1 MIAEPLACTACRFHH
16 LERDPSLTGPGLH
29 LCTVRDALP
38 DDPDDERAPYERE
51 ESEQNFLGWD
61 CDRAR
66 RMGELCGPAGKLWTR
81 KAWSAQP

>member
-1 MIAEPLACTACRFHH
+1 MIAEPLACTTCGFHH

-29 LCTVRDALP
+29 LCTVRHALP
-38 DDPDDERAPYERE
+38 DDPDDDRTPYERE

-66 RMGELCGPAGKLWTR
+66 RMGELCGPAGKLWGAR
-81 KAWSAQP
+81 S

>member
-1 MIAEPLACTACRFHH
+1 MDEPLACTACRFHH

-29 LCTVRDALP
+29 LCTVRHALP
-38 DDPDDERAPYERE
+38 EDPDDELTPYERE

-66 RMGELCGPAGKLWTR
+66 RMGELCGPAGKLW
-81 KAWSAQP
+81 SAQP